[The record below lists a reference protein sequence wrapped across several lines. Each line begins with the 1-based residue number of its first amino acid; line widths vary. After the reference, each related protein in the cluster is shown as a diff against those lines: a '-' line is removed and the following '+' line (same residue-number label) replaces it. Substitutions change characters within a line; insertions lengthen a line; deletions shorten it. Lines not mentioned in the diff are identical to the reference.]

1 MKNPIISYFPGGIR
15 NVTKQFRISIEKLH
29 SGIVTCQDWKLQ
41 IEKVRYVLSKY
52 GKGQEYKAAKAELPY
67 FVPGGVWS
75 NRTKSGRLL
84 KDSNLVQIDIDSI
97 FDPVEL
103 ERIRQVL
110 INDEHTLLQFLS
122 PSAVGFKAFFVLPD
136 GYTQNHRLS
145 VSGYLK
151 DNYNIEVDAV
161 VLKNNKT
168 ASYISFDEFSTF
180 NPNCKTFDRVR
191 EQPPLTLE
199 RGYQVESVSISG
211 SLSQHEAA
219 FCKRIIEAEAAEIA
233 AAPEGKGC
241 KQLNLSAY
249 SVGRYIGLPKDDAA
263 KAFKQ
268 AFLSRN
274 YSKHD
279 DAEFYK
285 IFNLGFD
292 AGQKKGSRPI
302 PDRAPVQQK

>member
-1 MKNPIISYFPGGIR
+1 MKNPIISYFPGGIK
-15 NVTKQFRISIEKLH
+15 NTTKQYRITLAKLFH
-29 SGIVTCQDWKLQ
+29 GVTTCQDWKIQ
-41 IEKVRYVLSKY
+41 IEKVRYVLLNR

-67 FVPGGVWS
+67 FVPGGIWS

-84 KDSNLVQIDIDSI
+84 KDSNLVQIDIDNI
-97 FDPVEL
+97 FDPAEL

-122 PSAVGFKAFFVLPD
+122 PSAMGFKAFFALPD

-145 VSGYLK
+145 VSGYFQ
-151 DNYNIEVDAV
+151 DNYGIEVDPV

-168 ASYISFDEFSTF
+168 ACYISFDELATF
-180 NPNCKTFDRVR
+180 NPNCKAFDRII
-191 EQPPLTLE
+191 EQPPLTLS

-219 FCKRIIEAEAAEIA
+219 FCKKIIEAESELIGN
-233 AAPEGKGC
+233 APEGKGS
-241 KQLNLSAY
+241 KQLNLSSYA
-249 SVGRYIGLPKDDAA
+249 VGRYKGLPQDDAA

-279 DAEFYK
+279 DAEFYR
-285 IFNLGFD
+285 IFNAGFD
-292 AGQKKGSRPI
+292 AGRKRSRPI
-302 PDRAPVQQK
+302 PDRPPVQQK